1 MSRVAN
7 GYVDYRVSVA
17 FVGTVLKYLSIAPF
31 FPLVLAVLYGE
42 DPFPFIATIVA
53 MAGLGTV
60 LERLQGDGDLGNRE
74 AFLLVSLSWLV
85 VPLVGVVPYLV
96 AGTGTVGAL
105 TVDGVVNAL
114 FESMSGFTTTG
125 ATVLG
130 TISVEKHGHA
140 MLMWRQLSQWLGGMG
155 ILVLM
160 VAILP
165 ELSVGG
171 AQVMNREAPGLSI
184 EKLTPRIQETAR
196 ALWGIY
202 AAFTAAAALVYFL
215 LGATGVA
222 PNMDLYNAVAHALTT
237 MPTGGFSPQGRS
249 MEAFAPAV
257 QWAVMP
263 FMVVAGTNFA
273 LFWYVFDGRPGM
285 LTENTE
291 FRSYL
296 LAMGAFGVLVSALLL
311 SGLGVAEAS
320 SNIDPVPGNVENSF
334 RQGLFQVISIVTTTG
349 YASMDFNNWHPA
361 AQTVLLFAFFLGG
374 SAGSAAG
381 SIKLVRC
388 VVVSKSMSRSL
399 FTSIHPDVVHPIRI
413 GREAVDEGT
422 VRDVFVFVM
431 IFLSI
436 FAVSTVLLY
445 LDALRTGLDLSPL
458 EAMSVA
464 IATLG
469 NIGPGFGEVGPMNN
483 FESFSAPAK
492 LYMVFLMWI
501 GRLEIL
507 SVFVIL
513 TPAFWRR

>member
-1 MSRVAN
+1 MAFTPDR
-7 GYVDYRVSVA
+7 YVDYRLSLSL
-17 FVGTVLKYLSIAPF
+17 VGTVVKYLAIAP
-31 FPLVLAVLYGE
+31 LVPVLVALIYGE
-42 DPFPFIATIVA
+42 SPVPFLAASAV
-53 MAGLGTV
+53 MVGVGV
-60 LERLQGDGDLGNRE
+60 GLERLRGDAELGNRE

-85 VPLVGVVPYLV
+85 VPLVGTVPYLV
-96 AGTGTVGAL
+96 AGTGTVAQP
-105 TVDGVVNAL
+105 VNAM

-171 AQVMNREAPGLSI
+171 AQIMNQEAPGISM

-202 AAFTAAAALVYFL
+202 AGFTLLAVVVYYGL
-215 LGATGVA
+215 NVLGVA
-222 PNMDLYNAVAHALTT
+222 DEMTLYNAVAHALTT
-237 MPTGGFSPQGRS
+237 MPTGGFSPEGRS
-249 MEAFAPAV
+249 IEAFSPAI

-273 LFWYVFDGRPGM
+273 LFWYVLRGQPRE
-285 LTENTE
+285 LTDNVE

-296 LAMGAFGVLVSALLL
+296 LAMVGFGALISVLLYADV
-311 SGLGVAEAS
+311 GLAEVPATV
-320 SNIDPVPGNVENSF
+320 DPIPGNVEDSV

-349 YASMDFNNWHPA
+349 YASMDFNTWDGS
-361 AQTVLLFAFFLGG
+361 TKLILLFAFFLGG

-381 SIKLVRC
+381 SIKIVRWVLV
-388 VVVSKSMSRSL
+388 KKAMARSL
-399 FTSIHPDVVHPIRI
+399 FTSVHPDAVKPVRM
-413 GREAVDEGT
+413 GDGAVDET
-422 VRDVFVFVM
+422 TIRDVFVFVM
-431 IFLSI
+431 IFLSL
-436 FAVSTVLLY
+436 FAVSTVVLY
-445 LDALRTGLDLSPL
+445 VDTLWTANVDLSAL
-458 EAMSVA
+458 EAASVA

-483 FESFSAPAK
+483 FEDFSEQAK

-507 SVFVIL
+507 SVLVIF